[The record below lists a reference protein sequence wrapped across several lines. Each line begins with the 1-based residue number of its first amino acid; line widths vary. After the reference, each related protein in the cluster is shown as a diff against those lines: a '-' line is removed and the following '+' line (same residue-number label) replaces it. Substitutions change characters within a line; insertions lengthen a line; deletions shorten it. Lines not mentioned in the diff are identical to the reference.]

1 MAHMINEK
9 NGKASMMYYGEK
21 PWHGLGTELQK
32 PATAEEAMKEAQLD
46 FFVEKQE
53 MFLAERINGKQIKVP
68 NRFAT
73 IRLDTKQVLGVV
85 GSRYEPVQNSQAFSF
100 FDSLVGEGEAIY
112 HTAGVLGNGERIW
125 LLAKMPDY
133 IKIKRVNG
141 KEDVVE
147 KFVLLTNSHDG
158 SSPTIAKLTPIRVV
172 CNNTLSAALR
182 GTEQEVRIRH
192 TATAEEK
199 LREAHKILGL
209 TNQLY
214 DQLGTIF
221 NSFSGK
227 KVTESQAKKFFE
239 EIMPDNKEAKHVT
252 RSENRR
258 TKLLELYETG
268 MGSEFSKGTVW
279 GLYNAITEYVDHE
292 KYSNKQMKDGEFNK
306 LEKIWFNG
314 GELIKHQAFDMSL
327 QLVK

>member
-1 MAHMINEK
+1 
-9 NGKASMMYYGEK
+9 
-21 PWHGLGTELQK
+21 
-32 PATAEEAMKEAQLD
+32 MKEAQLD
-46 FFVEKQE
+46 FTVEKMPIFFNSPTKRSIE
-53 MFLAERINGKQIKVP
+53 IVDKY
-68 NRFAT
+68 AT
-73 IRLDTKQVLGVV
+73 VRTDTNKALGIV

-112 HTAGVLGNGERIW
+112 HTAGVLGDGERIW

-133 IKIKRVNG
+133 IKVKGVNG
-141 KEDVVE
+141 KEDVIE

-192 TATAEEK
+192 TASSEEK

-214 DQLGTIF
+214 TQLGTIF
-221 NSFSGK
+221 NSFSSK
-227 KVTESQAKKFFE
+227 KVTESQTKKFFE
-239 EIMPDNKEAKHVT
+239 EIMPDNVLAKHNT
-252 RSENRR
+252 RTENNR
-258 TKLLELYETG
+258 TKLFELYETG

-292 KYSNKQMKDGEFNK
+292 KYSNKQMKDGDFNK

-314 GELIKHQAFDMSL
+314 GENIKHKAFDMAL
-327 QLVK
+327 ELVK

>member
-1 MAHMINEK
+1 MINER

-21 PWHGLGTELQK
+21 PWHGLGTELKK
-32 PATAEEAMKEAQLD
+32 PATAEEAMKEAQLN
-46 FFVEKQE
+46 FTVEKMPIFFNSPTKKLIE
-53 MFLAERINGKQIKVP
+53 IVDKY
-68 NRFAT
+68 AT
-73 IRLDTKQVLGVV
+73 VRTDTNKALGIV

-112 HTAGVLGNGERIW
+112 HTAGVLGDGERIW

-133 IKIKRVNG
+133 IKIKGVNG
-141 KEDVVE
+141 KEDVIE

-192 TATAEEK
+192 TASSEEK

-214 DQLGTIF
+214 TQLGTIF
-221 NSFSGK
+221 NSFSNK
-227 KVTESQAKKFFE
+227 KVTESQTKKFFE
-239 EIMPDNKEAKHVT
+239 EIMPDNVLAKHNT
-252 RSENRR
+252 RTENNR
-258 TKLLELYETG
+258 TKLFELYETG

-292 KYSNKQMKDGEFNK
+292 KYSNKQMKDGDFNK

-314 GELIKHQAFDMSL
+314 GENIKHKAFDMAL
-327 QLVK
+327 ELVK

>member
-1 MAHMINEK
+1 MINEK

-32 PATAEEAMKEAQLD
+32 PATAEEAIKEAQLD
-46 FFVEKQE
+46 FNVEK
-53 MFLAERINGKQIKVP
+53 FPIFINAGKKQIEVKDK
-68 NRFAT
+68 FAT
-73 IRLDTKQVLGVV
+73 VRTDTNTPLGVV

-100 FDSLVGEGEAIY
+100 FDALVGEGEAIY
-112 HTAGVLGNGERIW
+112 HTAGVLGKGERIW
-125 LLAKMPDY
+125 LLAKMPDF
-133 IKIKRVNG
+133 IKVKGANG
-141 KEDVVE
+141 KMDNVE

-182 GTEQEVRIRH
+182 GAEQEVRIRH

-214 DQLGTIF
+214 TQLGEIF
-221 NSFSGK
+221 NTFSSK
-227 KVTESQAKKFFE
+227 KVTDSQAKKYFE
-239 EIMPDNKEAKHVT
+239 EIMPDNKEAKHNT
-252 RSENRR
+252 RKENVRE
-258 TKLLELYETG
+258 KLFELYDNG
-268 MGSEFSKGTVW
+268 IGSDMSRGTVW

-292 KYSNKQMKDGEFNK
+292 KYSNKQMKKEDFNK
-306 LEKIWFNG
+306 IEKIWFNG
-314 GELIKHQAFDMSL
+314 GEYLKHQAFDMAL